1 MKTVDSAVQT
11 NINAGIL
18 HRVFL
23 VVIVNINRSQVSS
36 TTTLPPHGSLIIL
49 VNDDDIVITGFLL
62 AVPLLL
68 LISVEDDVLLHLVTG
83 AVLVITGLFLL
94 ENQV

>member
-1 MKTVDSAVQT
+1 MLTD
-11 NINAGIL
+11 INAGTL
-18 HRVFL
+18 HRVVL
-23 VVIVNINRSQVSS
+23 VVVININGSQVA
-36 TTTLPPHGSLIIL
+36 TTHTLLPACRLIIL